1 MTLTQRGAGFCNRA
15 RLLGKKRM
23 TEGWMS
29 LDINIKNYKDQLVL
43 YSLDNKYHIKYK
55 KRERKNGN

>member
-1 MTLTQRGAGFCNRA
+1 METNAA
-15 RLLGKKRM
+15 RSWLLQPDVLPGGKRM
-23 TEGWMS
+23 TEGWSS